1 MDLIQLLLSMFNFT
15 KPTLSKSGSSKVVRL
30 IPKINPDTEEVFSYR
45 EITNAVTHNA
55 LVMAGSTPYQFKA
68 NPKDDKNGYD
78 ESFSLVHTI
87 SLDDSDVISALDI
100 A

>member
-30 IPKINPDTEEVFSYR
+30 IPKINPDTDEVFSYR
-45 EITNAVTHNA
+45 EVTNAVTHNA
-55 LVMAGSTPYQFKA
+55 MVMAGNTPYQFKA
-68 NPKDDKNGYD
+68 NPKDDKFD
-78 ESFSLVHTI
+78 ESYSLVHTI
-87 SLDDSDVISALDI
+87 ALDDSDVLSALDI